1 MHRIEL
7 IGLTKRYGT
16 HTALDAVTVT
26 LTPGV
31 TGLLGA
37 NGAGKSTLMKLLTD
51 NLNRTDGKICYDG
64 TDILKLG
71 AKWRGCVGYTPQ
83 LQSVYD
89 DFSAK
94 EFLYYMSALK
104 GIRRRDAKR
113 QTAELLQLVNLTAD
127 AHRKL
132 GTFSGGMRQRALL
145 AASLLGAPEVLI
157 LDEPTAGLDPDERI
171 RLRNYIAEL
180 AQERIVLLATH
191 VVSDIESVAG
201 RVMLLHK
208 GRCAAYD
215 TPDALIAAAAGK
227 VGEFRGSYEEIRAR
241 QAQYPRGELTVRG
254 GEYNLRI
261 TADAL
266 PEDCTPAA
274 EIGLEDVFRLMTGGA
289 QNA

>member
-1 MHRIEL
+1 MHKIEL

-51 NLNRTDGKICYDG
+51 NLKRTNGKICYDG

-132 GTFSGGMRQRALL
+132 GTYSGGMRQRALL

-227 VGEFRGSYEEIRAR
+227 VGEFRGSYEKIRAR

-254 GEYNLRI
+254 GEYILRI